1 MGDEV
6 VEVAGTENDK
16 HLELVRL
23 DVVEHL
29 VFLNHLFLHT
39 FLEVVVDELRGD
51 ALDGQ
56 LTGRIDF
63 REDDLIQLT
72 QCLSE
77 ILVEVAGTGV
87 EVRLEDGGD
96 VLILIQFT
104 DALRTLVDLLRVV
117 GIVKSKRRST
127 PP

>member
-6 VEVAGTENDK
+6 VEVAGTEDDE

-29 VFLNHLFLHT
+29 ILLDHLFLHT
-39 FLEVVVDELRGD
+39 LLEVVVDELRGD

-72 QCLSE
+72 KCLSE
-77 ILVEVAGTGV
+77 ILVEVAGIGAAG
-87 EVRLEDGGD
+87 RW
-96 VLILIQFT
+96 
-104 DALRTLVDLLRVV
+104 R
-117 GIVKSKRRST
+117 
-127 PP
+127 

>member
-6 VEVAGTENDK
+6 VEVAGTENDE

-56 LTGRIDF
+56 FTGRIDL

-72 QCLSE
+72 QRLSE

-96 VLILIQFT
+96 MLSL
-104 DALRTLVDLLRVV
+104 DRKSVV
-117 GIVKSKRRST
+117 
-127 PP
+127 